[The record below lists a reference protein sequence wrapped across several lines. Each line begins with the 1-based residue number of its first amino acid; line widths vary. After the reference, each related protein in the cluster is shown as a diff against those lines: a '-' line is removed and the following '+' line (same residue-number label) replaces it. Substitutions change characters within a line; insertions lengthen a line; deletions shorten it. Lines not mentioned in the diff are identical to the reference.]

1 MTPAGGSTGGTALM
15 TLSDPR
21 EGCFYIYAFDGRH
34 LAEYDIYGE
43 SLKDYIYMGARLV
56 A

>member
-1 MTPAGGSTGGTALM
+1 M

-21 EGCFYIYAFDGRH
+21 EGCFYIYAFDGRL